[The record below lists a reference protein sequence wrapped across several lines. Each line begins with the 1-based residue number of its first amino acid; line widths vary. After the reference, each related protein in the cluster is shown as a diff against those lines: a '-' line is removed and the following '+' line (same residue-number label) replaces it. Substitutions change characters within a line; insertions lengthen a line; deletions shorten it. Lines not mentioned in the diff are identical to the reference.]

1 MKRFFL
7 YLFFL
12 GLHLSASA
20 QVTLQYYLPEG
31 QSYDSKIP
39 TPKAFLGYE
48 VGEQHATPYEV
59 NAYFRELARH
69 SDRMKVET
77 YGRTY
82 ENRELMLITFTSP
95 ANLARLE
102 TIKAEHKK
110 LSHPDLSKG
119 MKIKEMPVVIWMGYS
134 VHGNEASAINAAII
148 AGYHLAA
155 AQGPEIDALLKD
167 AVILVD
173 PCLNPDGATR
183 FSTWVNS
190 NKSQNLV
197 SDGNSREF
205 RETWPGGRTNHYWFD
220 LNRDWLYQQLPES
233 RGRLVKF
240 YEWRPNI
247 LTDHH
252 EMGTNSTFFFQPGI
266 PARTHPLTPKSNIDL
281 TSRIGTYH
289 AKALDKIGSAYY
301 TKENYDDFYYGKGS
315 TLPDINGSIGILFE
329 QASSRGHLQESING
343 PLSFPFT
350 IRNQFVTTLSTL
362 QAGKELKED
371 LLAHQRDFYAQKPGG
386 DIKAYVFGSSTD
398 PVSTW
403 EMVNMLKRNQID
415 VFRVAKTEKI
425 NGQDFRKEDA
435 FVVPMDQP
443 QHRLIT
449 SMFEK
454 RIAFQDSAFY
464 DVSAWTTPLCMN
476 VPYAE
481 IKGAIGTGP
490 KVEDNPFP
498 AGKVIGSSAISYLY
512 EWDSYFASRAT
523 YELLSKGYTL
533 RYASEPFTVLIDG
546 KEKEFGY
553 GTVQVSGKDVR
564 GLLETLAAR
573 DGITFY
579 AQTTGLT
586 EKGINLGSEK
596 FRMMQTPKVLMITGD
611 GVDAND
617 AGEVWHL
624 LDTRVN
630 LPLTFSDISQVNRM
644 NLSKY
649 SHIVL
654 NHGRYSDL
662 SAEQIKNY
670 VESGGTLIAL
680 GDGATWAARNKI
692 GSAAF
697 KAGVS
702 ADTKG
707 KKLPYASQ
715 TEINGAMSTAG
726 TIFEARIDISH
737 PLCYGYKQQ
746 YLPVFKVNN
755 TVFEDTQNAF
765 NTPVMFTENPLMAGY
780 VHPKNLERIRKSPAV
795 VAQRVGGGQII
806 SFTDNP
812 NFRSFW
818 YGTNKLFLNAIFF
831 GKSIG
836 GGRFGEDED

>member
-7 YLFFL
+7 SLFL
-12 GLHLSASA
+12 ICIQMAGIA
-20 QVTLQYYLPEG
+20 QVTLDYYLPAG
-31 QSYDSKIP
+31 QTYNPKIP
-39 TPKAFLGYE
+39 TPQDFLGYE
-48 VGEQHATPYEV
+48 VGERHATPYEV

-77 YGRTY
+77 YGHSY
-82 ENRELMLITFTSP
+82 EKRELLLVTFTSP
-95 ANLARLE
+95 ANLSRLE
-102 TIKAEHKK
+102 DIKTEHRK
-110 LSHPDLSKG
+110 LTDPVLSKAL
-119 MKIKEMPVVIWMGYS
+119 KIKDMPVVIWMGYS
-134 VHGNEASAINAAII
+134 VHGNEASAINASLL

-155 AQGPEIDALLKD
+155 AQGAEIDALLKD

-190 NKSQNLV
+190 NKSETLV

-240 YEWRPNI
+240 YDWRPNI

-266 PARTHPLTPKSNIDL
+266 PSRTHPLTPQSNIDL
-281 TSRIGTYH
+281 TSKIGTYH

-315 TLPDINGSIGILFE
+315 TLPDVNGSIGILFE
-329 QASSRGHLQESING
+329 QASSRGHLQESVNG
-343 PLSFPFT
+343 LLSFPFT

-362 QAGKELKED
+362 QAGKEMREE
-371 LLAHQRDFYAQKPGG
+371 LLAHQRDFYGQKASG
-386 DIKAYVFGSSTD
+386 DVKAYVFGSAHD

-403 EMVNMLKRNQID
+403 EMVNMLKRNQIE
-415 VFRVAKTEKI
+415 VYRINKAGKI
-425 NGQDFRKEDA
+425 NGIDFREEDSY
-435 FVVPMDQP
+435 VVPMDQA

-454 RIAFQDSAFY
+454 RTTFQDSAFY

-481 IKGAIGTGP
+481 IKGAVSLGR

-498 AGKVIGSSAISYLY
+498 AGKVVGDGTAGYLY

-523 YELLSKGYTL
+523 YELLSHGYTL
-533 RYASEPFTVLIDG
+533 KYASEPFTVVING
-546 KEKEFGY
+546 KEKEFSY
-553 GTVQVSGKDVR
+553 GTVQVLGNNVR
-564 GLLETLAAR
+564 PLLESLAAR

-579 AQTTGLT
+579 GQSTGLT
-586 EKGINLGSEK
+586 TKGINLGSEK
-596 FRMMQTPKVLMITGD
+596 FRMMQKPQVLMITGD

-630 LPLTFSDISQVNRM
+630 LPLTFSDITQVNRM
-644 NLSKY
+644 NLAKY

-654 NHGRYSDL
+654 NNGRYGEL
-662 SAEQIKNY
+662 SAERIKAY

-680 GDGATWAARNKI
+680 GEGATWAARNKI
-692 GSAAF
+692 GSATF
-697 KAGVS
+697 KPGVA
-702 ADTKG
+702 ADTRG
-707 KKLPYASQ
+707 KKLPYADQS
-715 TEINGAMSTAG
+715 TINGAMSTAG
-726 TIFEARIDISH
+726 TIFETQIDISH
-737 PLCYGYKQQ
+737 PLCYGYKQL
-746 YLPVFKVNN
+746 YLPLFKVNN

-780 VHPKNLERIRKSPAV
+780 VHPKNLERIRRSPAV
-795 VAQRVGGGQII
+795 VAQRVGGGQVI

-812 NFRSFW
+812 NFRAFW

-836 GGRFGEDED
+836 GGRFGE

>member
-12 GLHLSASA
+12 GLQWSATA
-20 QVTLQYYLPEG
+20 QVTLNYYLPEG
-31 QSYDSKIP
+31 QSYDSRIP

-82 ENRELMLITFTSP
+82 ENRELILVTFTSP
-95 ANLARLE
+95 ANLSRLE

-110 LSHPDLSKG
+110 LSHPELSKG
-119 MKIKEMPVVIWMGYS
+119 LKTKEMPVVIWMGYS
-134 VHGNEASAINAAII
+134 VHGNEASAINAAIL

-155 AQGPEIDALLKD
+155 AQGAEIDALLKD

-240 YEWRPNI
+240 YDWRPNI

-329 QASSRGHLQESING
+329 QASSRGHLQESVNG
-343 PLSFPFT
+343 LLSFPFT

-362 QAGKELKED
+362 QAGRELRED
-371 LLAHQRDFYAQKPGG
+371 LLAHQRDFYAQKATG

-403 EMVNMLKRNQID
+403 EMVNMLKRNQIE
-415 VFRVAKTEKI
+415 VYRIAKAEKI
-425 NGQDFRKEDA
+425 NGQEFRKEDA
-435 FVVPMDQP
+435 YVVPMDQP

-454 RIAFQDSAFY
+454 RTTFQDSAFY

-481 IKGAIGTGP
+481 VKGAVSAGQ

-498 AGKVIGSSAISYLY
+498 ARKVIGSSSIAYLY

-533 RYASEPFTVLIDG
+533 KYASEPFTVLIDG

-553 GTVQVSGKDVR
+553 GTVQVTGKDVR

-596 FRMMQTPKVLMITGD
+596 FRMMQTPQVLMITGD

-715 TEINGAMSTAG
+715 TNVNGAMSTAG
-726 TIFEARIDISH
+726 TIFETKIDISH
-737 PLCYGYKQQ
+737 PLCYGYKQL

-780 VHPKNLERIRKSPAV
+780 VHPKNLERIRKSPVV

-836 GGRFGEDED
+836 GGRFGEEE

>member
-1 MKRFFL
+1 MKNFFL
-7 YLFFL
+7 SLLFLCLQF
-12 GLHLSASA
+12 SVTA
-20 QVTLQYYLPEG
+20 QVTLKYYLPEG
-31 QSYDSKIP
+31 QAYDSKIP
-39 TPKAFLGYE
+39 TPKEFLGYE

-77 YGRTY
+77 YGRSF
-82 ENRELMLITFTSP
+82 ENRELLLVTFTSP
-95 ANLARLE
+95 ANLANLE
-102 TIKAEHKK
+102 NIKAEHKK
-110 LSHPDLSKG
+110 LANPDLSKG
-119 MKIKEMPVVIWMGYS
+119 LKIKDMPLVIWMGYS
-134 VHGNEASAINAAII
+134 VHGNEASAINASLL

-190 NKSQNLV
+190 NKSQTLV

-205 RETWPGGRTNHYWFD
+205 RETWPNGRTNHYWFD

-240 YEWRPNI
+240 YDWRPNI

-252 EMGTNSTFFFQPGI
+252 EMGTNSSFFFQPGI
-266 PARTHPLTPKSNIDL
+266 PARTHPITPRSNIDM

-315 TLPDINGSIGILFE
+315 TLPDVNGSIGILFE

-343 PLSFPFT
+343 PVSFPFT

-362 QAGKELKED
+362 QAGKELRQD
-371 LLAHQRDFYAQKPGG
+371 LLAYQKDFYAQKATG
-386 DIKAYVFGSSTD
+386 DVKAYVFGGSND
-398 PVSTW
+398 PISTW
-403 EMVNMLKRNQID
+403 EMVNMLKRNQVD
-415 VFRVAKTEKI
+415 VYRVARAEKI
-425 NGQDFRKEDA
+425 NGLDFSKEDA
-435 FVVPMDQP
+435 YVVPLDQP

-454 RIAFQDSAFY
+454 RTTFQDSAFY
-464 DVSAWTTPLCMN
+464 DISAWTTPLCMN
-476 VPYAE
+476 VPYTE
-481 IKGAIGTGP
+481 VKGALSLGQ

-498 AGKVIGSSAISYLY
+498 TGKVVGNSSLAYLY

-523 YELLSKGYTL
+523 YELLSKGYVL
-533 RYASEPFTVLIDG
+533 KYATEPFTVLIDG
-546 KEKEFGY
+546 KEKEFSY
-553 GTVQVSGKDVR
+553 GTIQVTGKGAR
-564 GLLETLAAR
+564 QLLETLAAR

-579 AQTTGLT
+579 AQSTGLT

-596 FRMMQTPKVLMITGD
+596 FRVMEKPSILMITGD

-630 LPLTFSDISQVNRM
+630 LPLTFADISTVNRV

-654 NHGRYSDL
+654 NHGRYSEL

-692 GSAAF
+692 GSASF
-697 KAGVS
+697 KAG
-702 ADTKG
+702 AAPDTRG

-715 TEINGAMSTAG
+715 NNINGAMSTAG
-726 TIFEARIDISH
+726 TIFEARIDVSH
-737 PLCYGYKQQ
+737 PLCYGYKQT

-795 VAQRVGGGQII
+795 IAQRTGSGQVI

-812 NFRSFW
+812 NFRAFW

-831 GKSIG
+831 GKGIG
-836 GGRFGEDED
+836 GGRFGEEEE

>member
-1 MKRFFL
+1 MKNFFL
-7 YLFFL
+7 SLFFL
-12 GLHLSASA
+12 CLQFSGYA
-20 QVTLQYYLPEG
+20 QVTLQYYLPQG
-31 QSYDSKIP
+31 QAYDSKIP
-39 TPKAFLGYE
+39 TPKEFLGYE

-59 NAYFRELARH
+59 NAYFRELAKH

-82 ENRELMLITFTSP
+82 ENRELLLVTFTSP
-95 ANLARLE
+95 ANLSRLE
-102 TIKAEHKK
+102 TIKTEHRK
-110 LSHPDLSKG
+110 LTNPDLSKG
-119 MKIKEMPVVIWMGYS
+119 LKVKDMPVVIWMGYS
-134 VHGNEASAINAAII
+134 VHGNEASAINAAIL

-155 AQGPEIDALLKD
+155 AQGAEIDALLKD

-190 NKSQNLV
+190 NKSQTLV

-205 RETWPGGRTNHYWFD
+205 RETWPNGRTNHYWFD

-233 RGRLVKF
+233 RGRLVQF
-240 YEWRPNI
+240 YDWRPNI

-252 EMGTNSTFFFQPGI
+252 EMGTNSSFFFQPGI

-329 QASSRGHLQESING
+329 QASSRGHLQESVNG
-343 PLSFPFT
+343 LLSFPFT

-362 QAGKELKED
+362 QAGKELRED
-371 LLAHQRDFYAQKPGG
+371 LLTHQKDFYSQKASG
-386 DIKAYVFGSSTD
+386 DVKAYVFGSAND

-403 EMVNMLKRNQID
+403 EMVNMLKRNQIE
-415 VFRVAKTEKI
+415 VFRIGKTEKI

-435 FVVPMDQP
+435 FVIPMDQP

-454 RIAFQDSAFY
+454 RTTFQDSAFY
-464 DVSAWTTPLCMN
+464 DISAWTTPLCMN

-481 IKGAIGTGP
+481 VKGAVSTGQ

-498 AGKVIGSSAISYLY
+498 AGKVIGNSSVAYIY

-533 RYASEPFTVLIDG
+533 KYASEPFSVLIDG

-553 GTVQVSGKDVR
+553 GTVQVIGKDVH

-579 AQTTGLT
+579 AQSTGLT

-596 FRMMQTPKVLMITGD
+596 FRVMQKPQVLMITGD

-644 NLSKY
+644 DLNKY

-654 NHGRYSDL
+654 NHGRYSEL
-662 SAEQIKNY
+662 SAEKIKNY
-670 VESGGTLIAL
+670 VENGGTLIAL
-680 GDGATWAARNKI
+680 GDGATWAGRNKI
-692 GSAAF
+692 GSATF
-697 KAGVS
+697 KAGTS

-715 TEINGAMSTAG
+715 TNVNGAMSTAG
-726 TIFEARIDISH
+726 TIFEAKIDISH
-737 PLCYGYKQQ
+737 PLCYGYKQL

-795 VAQRVGGGQII
+795 VAQRVGSGQVI

-812 NFRSFW
+812 NFRAFW
-818 YGTNKLFLNAIFF
+818 YGTNKLFLNAVFF

-836 GGRFGEDED
+836 GGRFGEEE

>member
-1 MKRFFL
+1 MKNFFL
-7 YLFFL
+7 SLLFLCLQF
-12 GLHLSASA
+12 SVTA
-20 QVTLQYYLPEG
+20 QVTLKYYLPEG
-31 QSYDSKIP
+31 QAYDSKIP
-39 TPKAFLGYE
+39 TPKEFLGYE

-77 YGRTY
+77 YGRSF
-82 ENRELMLITFTSP
+82 ENRELLLVTFTSP
-95 ANLARLE
+95 ANLANLE
-102 TIKAEHKK
+102 NIKAEHKK
-110 LSHPDLSKG
+110 LANPDLSKG
-119 MKIKEMPVVIWMGYS
+119 LKIKDMPVVIWMGYS
-134 VHGNEASAINAAII
+134 VHGNEASAINASLL

-190 NKSQNLV
+190 NKSQTLV

-205 RETWPGGRTNHYWFD
+205 RETWPNGRTNHYWFD

-240 YEWRPNI
+240 YDWRPNI

-252 EMGTNSTFFFQPGI
+252 EMGTNSSFFFQPGI
-266 PARTHPLTPKSNIDL
+266 PARTHPITPRSNIDM

-315 TLPDINGSIGILFE
+315 TLPDVNGSIGILFE

-343 PLSFPFT
+343 PVSFPFT

-362 QAGKELKED
+362 QAGKELRQD
-371 LLAHQRDFYAQKPGG
+371 LLAYQKDFYAQKATG
-386 DIKAYVFGSSTD
+386 DVKAYMFGGSND
-398 PVSTW
+398 PISTW
-403 EMVNMLKRNQID
+403 EMVNMLKRNQVD
-415 VFRVAKTEKI
+415 VYRVTRAEKI
-425 NGQDFRKEDA
+425 NGLDFSKEDA
-435 FVVPMDQP
+435 YVVPLDQP

-454 RIAFQDSAFY
+454 RTTFQDSAFY
-464 DVSAWTTPLCMN
+464 DISAWTTPLCMN
-476 VPYAE
+476 VPYTE
-481 IKGAIGTGP
+481 VKGALSLGQ

-498 AGKVIGSSAISYLY
+498 AGKVVGNSSLAYLY

-523 YELLSKGYTL
+523 YELLSKGYVL
-533 RYASEPFTVLIDG
+533 KYATEPFTVLIDG
-546 KEKEFGY
+546 KEKEFSY
-553 GTVQVSGKDVR
+553 GTIQVTGKGAR
-564 GLLETLAAR
+564 QLLETLAAR

-579 AQTTGLT
+579 AQSTGLT

-596 FRMMQTPKVLMITGD
+596 FRVMEKPSILMITGD

-630 LPLTFSDISQVNRM
+630 LPLTFADISTVNRV

-654 NHGRYSDL
+654 NHGRYSEL

-692 GSAAF
+692 GSASF
-697 KAGVS
+697 KAG
-702 ADTKG
+702 AAPDTRG

-715 TEINGAMSTAG
+715 NNINGAMSTAG
-726 TIFEARIDISH
+726 TIFEARIDVSH
-737 PLCYGYKQQ
+737 PLCYGYKQT

-795 VAQRVGGGQII
+795 IAQRTGSGQVI

-812 NFRSFW
+812 NFRAFW

-831 GKSIG
+831 GKGIG
-836 GGRFGEDED
+836 GGRFGEEEE

>member
-1 MKRFFL
+1 MKNLFL
-7 YLFFL
+7 SLFFL
-12 GLHLSASA
+12 CLQLSASG

-31 QSYDSKIP
+31 QTYDPKIP
-39 TPKAFLGYE
+39 TPKEFLGYE

-59 NAYFRELARH
+59 NAYFKELARH
-69 SDRMKVET
+69 SDRMKVES

-82 ENRELMLITFTSP
+82 ENRELLLVTFTAP
-95 ANLARLE
+95 ANLSRLDA
-102 TIKAEHKK
+102 IQAEHKK
-110 LSHPDLSKG
+110 LSQPGLSKNL
-119 MKIKEMPVVIWMGYS
+119 KVKDMPVVIWMGYS
-134 VHGNEASAINAAII
+134 VHGNEASAINASLL

-155 AQGPEIDALLKD
+155 AQGAEIDALLKD

-190 NKSQNLV
+190 NKSQTLV

-240 YEWRPNI
+240 YDWRPNI

-266 PARTHPLTPKSNIDL
+266 PARTHPLTPQSNIDL
-281 TSRIGTYH
+281 TSKIGTYH

-315 TLPDINGSIGILFE
+315 TLPDVNGSIGILFE
-329 QASSRGHLQESING
+329 QASSRGHLQESVNG
-343 PLSFPFT
+343 LLSFPFT

-362 QAGKELKED
+362 QAGKELREE
-371 LLAHQRDFYAQKPGG
+371 LLAHQRDFYAQKAGG
-386 DIKAYVFGSSTD
+386 DTRAYVFGSAND
-398 PVSTW
+398 PVATW
-403 EMVNMLKRNQID
+403 EMVNMLKRNQVE
-415 VFRVAKTEKI
+415 VFRIAKTEKI
-425 NGQDFRKEDA
+425 NGLDFRKEDA
-435 FVVPMDQP
+435 YVVPLDQP

-454 RIAFQDSAFY
+454 RTTFSDSAFY

-481 IKGAIGTGP
+481 VKTAFSAGS
-490 KVEDNPFP
+490 KVEANPFP
-498 AGKVIGSSAISYLY
+498 AGKVSGSGSLAYLY
-512 EWDSYFASRAT
+512 EWDSYFAPRAT

-533 RYASEPFTVLIDG
+533 KYASEPFTVLIDG

-564 GLLETLAAR
+564 ALLETLAVR

-596 FRMMQTPKVLMITGD
+596 FRMMPVPRVLMITGD

-630 LPLTFSDISQVNRM
+630 LPLTFSDINQVNRM
-644 NLSKY
+644 DLSKY

-654 NHGRYSDL
+654 NHGRYFEL
-662 SAEQIKNY
+662 SAEKIKNY

-680 GDGATWAARNKI
+680 GDGATWAGRNKI
-692 GSAAF
+692 GSATF
-697 KAGVS
+697 KSGAS
-702 ADTKG
+702 ADTKD

-715 TEINGAMSTAG
+715 SNVNGALSTAG
-726 TIFEARIDISH
+726 TIFETKIDISH
-737 PLCYGYKQQ
+737 PLCYGYRQL

-755 TVFEDTQNAF
+755 TVFEDTGNAF

-795 VAQRVGGGQII
+795 VAQRVGGGQVV

-812 NFRSFW
+812 NFRAFW

-836 GGRFGEDED
+836 GGRFGEEE

>member
-1 MKRFFL
+1 MKRLFL
-7 YLFFL
+7 ALFLICFQMA
-12 GLHLSASA
+12 GIA
-20 QVTLQYYLPEG
+20 QVTLDYYLPAG
-31 QSYDSKIP
+31 QTYNPKIP
-39 TPKAFLGYE
+39 TPKDFLGYE
-48 VGEQHATPYEV
+48 VGERHATPYEV
-59 NAYFRELARH
+59 NAYFKELARH

-77 YGRTY
+77 YGHTY
-82 ENRELMLITFTSP
+82 EKRELLLVTFTSP
-95 ANLARLE
+95 AHLSRLE
-102 TIKAEHKK
+102 DIKTEHRK
-110 LSHPDLSKG
+110 LTDPGLSKG
-119 MKIKEMPVVIWMGYS
+119 LKIKDMPVVIWMGYS
-134 VHGNEASAINAAII
+134 VHGNEASAINASLL

-155 AQGPEIDALLKD
+155 AQGAEIDALLKD

-190 NKSQNLV
+190 NKSETLV

-240 YEWRPNI
+240 YDWRPNI

-252 EMGTNSTFFFQPGI
+252 EMGTNSTFFFQPGV
-266 PARTHPLTPKSNIDL
+266 PSRTHPLTPQSNIDL
-281 TSRIGTYH
+281 TSKIGTYH

-315 TLPDINGSIGILFE
+315 TLPDINGAIGILFE
-329 QASSRGHLQESING
+329 QASSRGHLQESVNG
-343 PLSFPFT
+343 LLSFPFT

-362 QAGKELKED
+362 QAGKELREE
-371 LLAHQRDFYAQKPGG
+371 LLGHQRDFYAQKASG
-386 DIKAYVFGSSTD
+386 DVKAYVFGSAND

-403 EMVNMLKRNQID
+403 EMVNMLKRNQIE
-415 VFRVAKTEKI
+415 VYRIQKAGKI
-425 NGQDFRKEDA
+425 NGIDFREEDSY
-435 FVVPMDQP
+435 VVPMDQA

-454 RIAFQDSAFY
+454 RTTFQDSAFY

-481 IKGAIGTGP
+481 IKGAVSLGR

-498 AGKVIGSSAISYLY
+498 AGKVVGDGPTGYLY
-512 EWDSYFASRAT
+512 EWDSYYASRAT
-523 YELLSKGYTL
+523 YELLSHGYTL
-533 RYASEPFTVLIDG
+533 KYASEPFTVVIDG
-546 KEKEFGY
+546 KEKEFSY
-553 GTVQVSGKDVR
+553 GTVQVLGNDVR
-564 GLLETLAAR
+564 PLLESLAAR

-579 AQTTGLT
+579 GQSTGLT
-586 EKGINLGSEK
+586 TKGINLGSEK
-596 FRMMQTPKVLMITGD
+596 FRMMQKPQVLMITGD
-611 GVDAND
+611 GVDGND

-630 LPLTFSDISQVNRM
+630 LPLTFSDITQVNRI

-654 NHGRYSDL
+654 NHGRYGEL
-662 SAEQIKNY
+662 SAEKIKAY

-692 GSAAF
+692 GSATF
-697 KAGVS
+697 KTSVA
-702 ADTKG
+702 ADTRG
-707 KKLPYASQ
+707 KKLPYAAQSA
-715 TEINGAMSTAG
+715 INGAMSTAG
-726 TIFEARIDISH
+726 TIFETQIDISH
-737 PLCYGYKQQ
+737 PLCYGYKQL

-755 TVFEDTQNAF
+755 TIFEDTQNAF

-795 VAQRVGGGQII
+795 VAQRVGGGQVI

-812 NFRSFW
+812 NFRAFW

-836 GGRFGEDED
+836 GGRFGEE